1 MSTSEPLSIV
11 GIIKNSVELGLRNFL
26 SLLIAFILWFITA
39 WIPYLN
45 VGTSIGL
52 FILIPIKIG
61 RGESF
66 SPTDI
71 FNKENRKYIGE
82 YFLTIGFLIMG
93 FYAGL
98 LFFII
103 PSYVI
108 AVAWGQATSLL
119 FDKGYDPIQAIKKS
133 NEITYGKKWT
143 IFLGSLALVLSIV
156 IAAFILSYIAGL
168 ISQYLVYLI
177 MFVISITFMP
187 IMISSNG
194 YIYNTLTKEAE
205 L

>member
-11 GIIKNSVELGLRNFL
+11 GIIKNSIELGLKNFVPL
-26 SLLIAFILWFITA
+26 FVAFILWLVTV

-52 FILIPIKIG
+52 FFLIPIKIG

-82 YFLTIGFLIMG
+82 FFLTTGFVILG
-93 FYAGL
+93 FYAGV
-98 LFFII
+98 LFFVI
-103 PSYVI
+103 PAFVI
-108 AVAWGQATSLL
+108 AVAWGQATYLL

-133 NEITYGKKWT
+133 NEITYGKKWI
-143 IFLGSLALVLSIV
+143 IFLGSVALVLSIA
-156 IAAFILSYIAGL
+156 IGTFILGYIAGL
-168 ISQYLVYLI
+168 ISQYLTYLI
-177 MFVISITFMP
+177 FFVIYVTFFP
-187 IMISSNG
+187 IVISSNG
-194 YIYNTLTKEAE
+194 YIYNTLAKEAG

>member
-11 GIIKNSVELGLRNFL
+11 GIIRNSIELGLKNFVPL
-26 SLLIAFILWFITA
+26 FVAFILWLVTV

-82 YFLTIGFLIMG
+82 FFLTVGFVILG
-93 FYAGL
+93 FYAGV

-103 PSYVI
+103 PAFVI
-108 AVAWGQATSLL
+108 GVAWGQATFLL

-133 NEITYGKKWT
+133 NEITYGKKWI
-143 IFLGSLALVLSIV
+143 IFLGSIALVISLA
-156 IAAFILSYIAGL
+156 IAAFILSFITGL
-168 ISQYLVYLI
+168 ISQYLTYLVL
-177 MFVISITFMP
+177 FVIYVTFFP
-187 IMISSNG
+187 IIIASHG
-194 YIYNTLTKEAE
+194 YIYNSLIKEAG